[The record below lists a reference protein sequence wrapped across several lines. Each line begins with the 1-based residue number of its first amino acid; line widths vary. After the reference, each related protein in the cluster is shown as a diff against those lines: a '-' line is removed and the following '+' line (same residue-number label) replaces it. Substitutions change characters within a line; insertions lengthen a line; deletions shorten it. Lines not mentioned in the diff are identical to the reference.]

1 MPAYENL
8 NSFQS
13 GRYVRLHRGFAGLH
27 HDEVNENNLGHHW
40 VGDNN
45 PQTADKFATEYFG
58 NSDFTGGHD
67 REENKGTVLVG
78 LVHKRHMLKPGTPE
92 HEYYANEGMGSVESE
107 QEIPLRRGTP
117 VHIVQATDFNR
128 DGNDTYHE
136 FTPRRRG
143 KA

>member
-27 HDEVNENNLGHHW
+27 HDEVDTTQLGHHW
-40 VGDNN
+40 VGDR
-45 PQTADKFATEYFG
+45 TAHVADKFAEQLMYD
-58 NSDFTGGHD
+58 NYD
-67 REENKGTVLVG
+67 ENPRGTVFVG

-92 HEYYANEGMGSVESE
+92 WEENINEGYGAHEPE
-107 QEIPLRRGTP
+107 QEIPLRAGTP
-117 VHIVQATDFNR
+117 VHIVQATDFNQS
-128 DGNDTYHE
+128 GNDSYHE

-143 KA
+143 RV